1 MSIFG
6 NCGSLKLPSL
16 LCHIAREYVIKHVIL
31 HKLIQSDFNDRWTLK
46 ILFSSFML
54 CGFHECWRFIAD
66 AAYFNMNTSSVD
78 SPILLLGQFIV
89 KGLHTY
95 IDIYRYRHIYIYIQE
110 RVGSEISFTRNGKRQ
125 FVPRAEVFPILS
137 LLFIISMQ
145 KLIPHARFIR
155 KNYIYL
161 ILQIWDTI
169 SLNLPFK
176 IA

>member
-16 LCHIAREYVIKHVIL
+16 LCHIARGYVIKHVIL

-95 IDIYRYRHIYIYIQE
+95 IDIYRYRHIYIYIYIFRRESAQRSRLLE
-110 RVGSEISFTRNGKRQ
+110 TANGNLYQGPK
-125 FVPRAEVFPILS
+125 FSLYFPYCLS
-137 LLFIISMQ
+137 Y
-145 KLIPHARFIR
+145 PC
-155 KNYIYL
+155 KN
-161 ILQIWDTI
+161 
-169 SLNLPFK
+169 
-176 IA
+176 